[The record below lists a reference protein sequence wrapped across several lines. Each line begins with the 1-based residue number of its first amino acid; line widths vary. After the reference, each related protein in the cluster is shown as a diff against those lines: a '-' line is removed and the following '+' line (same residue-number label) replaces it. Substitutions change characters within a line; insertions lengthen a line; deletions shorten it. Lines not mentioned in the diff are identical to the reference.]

1 MIAKTL
7 AEEAAWT
14 FAKENGI
21 DLVTINPGFVIGPLI
36 QPTLTFSLEGVF
48 EDHTWYFLATNE
60 DYMYCVSF
68 YINSKYS
75 SMISIS
81 YDKLKS

>member
-1 MIAKTL
+1 MFPFNSLGFFQQWYMIAKTL

-36 QPTLTFSLEGVF
+36 QPTLTFSLEGFLKIIQGTLLQPMRTTCIVF
-48 EDHTWYFLATNE
+48 LST
-60 DYMYCVSF
+60 
-68 YINSKYS
+68 
-75 SMISIS
+75 
-81 YDKLKS
+81 

>member
-14 FAKENGI
+14 SAKENGI

-36 QPTLTFSLEGVF
+36 RPTLTPSIEA
-48 EDHTWYFLATNE
+48 FLAI
-60 DYMYCVSF
+60 
-68 YINSKYS
+68 INDTLLQPVWTTCIVFHST
-75 SMISIS
+75 
-81 YDKLKS
+81 

>member
-36 QPTLTFSLEGVF
+36 QPTLTFSLEG
-48 EDHTWYFLATNE
+48 FLKIIHGT
-60 DYMYCVSF
+60 
-68 YINSKYS
+68 
-75 SMISIS
+75 
-81 YDKLKS
+81 LL